1 MNPSFLFKSA
11 FLQVAFPFVAFFLTL
26 LAAPQHGQAQV
37 LYGSI
42 VGNVTD
48 STGAIVPG
56 AVVSI
61 KQVETNQSR
70 ETATN
75 EAGGYTFATI
85 PSGTYILKVTK
96 QGFSTAT
103 ENQVSVTINTVTR
116 VDVTLKPGEVTETV
130 EVTSETALLQTDRS
144 DVRAELDSRELRE
157 LPVPV
162 RNYQS
167 MLRTVPGFSVPTN
180 EHSVPSNPSRAL
192 RYNVNGTSAS
202 SNNVRIDG
210 ASSYNIWLPHITAYV
225 PPMEAIETVNVVTNS
240 FDAEQGLAGGSA
252 VNVQIKSGTNDF
264 HGSAFEYHTDNAL
277 RARSFFLPTNQS
289 KPKLV
294 YNQFGGSLGGPIKK
308 NKLFFF
314 GDYEGTFDRRLAD
327 GRVSVPTQAMRNGDL
342 TASPSRIFD
351 PFTGNPDGSGKTE
364 VTTKIIP
371 STSIDPI
378 AQQILSFVPLPNLPV
393 SGFVND
399 YYATGAYLFDRRA
412 GDTKINWNASSKL
425 NIYGRFSM
433 MHFDLNS
440 PLAFGEMGPILG
452 TGGNPGR
459 GWGNTY
465 SYSIAGNY
473 AFTPHTILDAHFGW
487 TRMDTNSEQPGL
499 DQNIGRDVLGI
510 PGTNGTRRFEGGWP
524 RFQIT
529 GFSTLGA
536 TEGYMPYYRS
546 DPQYQYVANLGWIK
560 RAHNIRFGTD
570 LYRQHLN
577 HTQPEHYTET
587 QPASGGFRFDR
598 GPTTIPGQSDSDYNA
613 FAAFLLGAPANR
625 GRILQVPDVYHT
637 RTWSYSFFA
646 RDQWQVNRRLTLT
659 YGTRYEY
666 FPYPTRDTR
675 GVERYDFSANEMLVC
690 GLGSVPEDCGVS
702 VSNTMFA
709 PRFGFAYRAT
719 DSFVVRG
726 GYGLTNDPFNIAR
739 SLRANVP
746 VLLPFIE
753 NGPNTRV
760 PVGHLQDG
768 VPPIVVPDFSSGVAS
783 IGGNLGLN
791 TTSTNFVRGYIQ
803 SWNLTLQKEFWKNL
817 VGSVGYVATRQIK
830 ALGLLEQNYGFPG
843 GGKTSQVLWNATG
856 PDGLP
861 FQRTAD
867 TQLVAPVGNSHYDS
881 LQATLQRHFANGLQL
896 NASYTWGKGIGIYN
910 VRESTDAP
918 AIKIPAFYYL
928 NRAVFGFDRTHSF
941 NLAGVYELPFGK
953 GKKWV
958 HKGAGNALAG
968 GWQLNWLF
976 SSYTGLPFGVSAS
989 GTSLNAPKNSQ
1000 RADQVK
1006 PPQKLGG
1013 IGDTP
1018 FYDPTAFAPVT
1029 DARFGTA
1036 GFNALRGP
1044 GLVNLDFGLFRDFR
1058 MTEKWHMQ
1066 FRAEALNCSNTPHF
1080 ANPRSDV
1087 SGSKFMIIDSIANT
1101 GREPSGDE
1109 RSFRFGLRLSF

>member
-1 MNPSFLFKSA
+1 MNARFLFKSA
-11 FLQVAFPFVAFFLTL
+11 FLNLAFPLVILALAA
-26 LAAPQHGQAQV
+26 LAAPERGSAQV

-42 VGNVTD
+42 VGNVKD
-48 STGAIVPG
+48 STGATVPD

-61 KQVETNQSR
+61 VQVETKRARQA
-70 ETATN
+70 TTN

-85 PSGTYILKVTK
+85 PSGTYILKVSK
-96 QGFSTAT
+96 EGFSPFT
-103 ENQVSVTINTVTR
+103 ENQVPVTINSVTR
-116 VDVTLKPGEVTETV
+116 VDVTLKIG
-130 EVTSETALLQTDRS
+130 
-144 DVRAELDSRELRE
+144 
-157 LPVPV
+157 
-162 RNYQS
+162 
-167 MLRTVPGFSVPTN
+167 SV
-180 EHSVPSNPSRAL
+180 S
-192 RYNVNGTSAS
+192 
-202 SNNVRIDG
+202 
-210 ASSYNIWLPHITAYV
+210 
-225 PPMEAIETVNVVTNS
+225 EAIETVNVVTNS

-277 RARSFFLPTNQS
+277 RARGFFLPTNQV

-294 YNQFGGSLGGPIKK
+294 YNQFGGSIGGPIKK
-308 NKLFFF
+308 NKVFFF
-314 GDYEGTFDRRLAD
+314 GDYEGTVDRRLAD
-327 GRVSVPTQAMRNGDL
+327 GRVSVPTLSMRNGDL

-364 VTTKIIP
+364 FTNKVIP

-378 AQQILSFVPLPNLPV
+378 AQKILSFIPLPNLPV

-399 YYATGAYLFDRRA
+399 YYATGSYLFDRRA
-412 GDTKINWNASSKL
+412 GDTKINWNATSKL

-433 MHFDLNS
+433 MHFDLHS
-440 PLAFGEMGPILG
+440 PLAFGDMGPILG
-452 TGGNPGR
+452 SGGNPGT

-465 SYSIAGNY
+465 SYTIAGNY
-473 AFTPHTILDAHFGW
+473 LLTPHMIVDAHFGW
-487 TRMDTNSEQPGL
+487 TRMDTNSEQPDL
-499 DQNIGRDVLGI
+499 DRNIGRDVLGI

-524 RFQIT
+524 RFQFPNNSFAT
-529 GFSTLGA
+529 FGA

-560 RAHNIRFGTD
+560 GAHNIRLGMD

-598 GPTTIPGQSDSDYNA
+598 GPTTIPGQTDSDYNA
-613 FAAFLLGAPANR
+613 FASFLVGAPANR
-625 GRILQVPDVYHT
+625 GRILQVPDIYHT
-637 RTWSYSFFA
+637 RTWSYSFYA
-646 RDQWQVNRRLTLT
+646 RDQWQLNRKLTLT

-675 GVERYDFSANEMLVC
+675 GVERYDFATNKMLVC
-690 GLGSVPEDCGVS
+690 GIGSVPEDCGVS
-702 VSNTMFA
+702 VSTTMFA

-719 DSFVVRG
+719 DTFVVRG
-726 GYGLTNDPFNIAR
+726 GYGITNDPFNIAR

-746 VLLPFIE
+746 VLLPFIQT
-753 NGPNTRV
+753 GPNSRV

-768 VPPIVVPDFSSGVAS
+768 IPQIVVPDFSSGVAS
-783 IGGNLGLN
+783 IAGNLGLN
-791 TTSTNFVRGYIQ
+791 TTSTDFVRGYIQ
-803 SWNLTLQKEFWKNL
+803 SWNVTLQKEFWKNL
-817 VGSVGYVATRQIK
+817 VGSVGYVATRQVK

-843 GGKTSQVLWNATG
+843 GGKTSQVLWSA
-856 PDGLP
+856 
-861 FQRTAD
+861 FQRDAD
-867 TQLVAPVGNSHYDS
+867 TQLVAPIGNSHYDS
-881 LQATLQRHFANGLQL
+881 LQATLERRFSNGLQL

-910 VRESTDAP
+910 VRESTDSP
-918 AIKIPAFYYL
+918 AIKIPAFYTL

-941 NLAGVYELPFGK
+941 NLAGIYELPFGRLKK
-953 GKKWV
+953 GG
-958 HKGAGNALAG
+958 HNGLSNALTS
-968 GWQLNWLF
+968 GWQLNWLS

-989 GTSLNAPKNSQ
+989 GTGLNAPKNSQ

-1006 PPQKLGG
+1006 PNVQKLGG

-1029 DARFGTA
+1029 AARFGTA

-1058 MTEKWHMQ
+1058 MTERLHMQ
-1066 FRAEALNCSNTPHF
+1066 FCAVVLNFSNTPHF

-1087 SGSKFMIIDSIANT
+1087 SGSKFMIVDNVVNS

-1109 RSFRFGLRLSF
+1109 RAFRFGLRLGF

>member
-1 MNPSFLFKSA
+1 MNARFLFKSA
-11 FLQVAFPFVAFFLTL
+11 FLKLAFPLVILALAA
-26 LAAPQHGQAQV
+26 LAAPERGSAQV

-42 VGNVTD
+42 VGD
-48 STGAIVPG
+48 GKGSTCATVPD

-61 KQVETNQSR
+61 VQVETKRARQA
-70 ETATN
+70 TTN

-85 PSGTYILKVTK
+85 PSGTYILKVSK
-96 QGFSTAT
+96 EGFSPFT
-103 ENQVSVTINTVTR
+103 ENQVPVTINSVTR
-116 VDVTLKPGEVTETV
+116 VDLTLKIGSVSQAV
-130 EVTSETALLQTDRS
+130 EVTAETALLQTDRS
-144 DVRAELDSRELRE
+144 EVRAELTGMELRE

-167 MLRTVPGFSVPTN
+167 MFRMIPGFSVPTN

-277 RARSFFLPTNQS
+277 RARGFFLPTNQV

-294 YNQFGGSLGGPIKK
+294 YNQFGGSIGGPIKK
-308 NKLFFF
+308 NKVFFF
-314 GDYEGTFDRRLAD
+314 GDYEGTVDRRLAD
-327 GRVSVPTQAMRNGDL
+327 GRVSVPTLSMRNGDL

-364 VTTKIIP
+364 FTNKVIP

-378 AQQILSFVPLPNLPV
+378 AQKILSFIPLPNLPV

-399 YYATGAYLFDRRA
+399 YYATGSYLFDRRA
-412 GDTKINWNASSKL
+412 GDTKINWNATSKL

-433 MHFDLNS
+433 MHFDLHS
-440 PLAFGEMGPILG
+440 PLAFGDMGPILG
-452 TGGNPGR
+452 SGGNPGT

-465 SYSIAGNY
+465 SYTIAGNY
-473 AFTPHTILDAHFGW
+473 LLTPHMIVDAHFGW
-487 TRMDTNSEQPGL
+487 TRMDTNSEQPDL
-499 DQNIGRDVLGI
+499 DRNIGRDVLGI

-524 RFQIT
+524 RFQ
-529 GFSTLGA
+529 F
-536 TEGYMPYYRS
+536 P
-546 DPQYQYVANLGWIK
+546 
-560 RAHNIRFGTD
+560 
-570 LYRQHLN
+570 
-577 HTQPEHYTET
+577 
-587 QPASGGFRFDR
+587 
-598 GPTTIPGQSDSDYNA
+598 
-613 FAAFLLGAPANR
+613 
-625 GRILQVPDVYHT
+625 
-637 RTWSYSFFA
+637 SYSFYA
-646 RDQWQVNRRLTLT
+646 RDQWQLNRKLTLT

-675 GVERYDFSANEMLVC
+675 GVERYDFATNKMLVC
-690 GLGSVPEDCGVS
+690 GIGSVQEDCGVS
-702 VSNTMFA
+702 VSTTMFA

-719 DSFVVRG
+719 DTFVVRG
-726 GYGLTNDPFNIAR
+726 GYGITNDPFNIAR

-746 VLLPFIE
+746 VLLPFIQT
-753 NGPNTRV
+753 GPNSRV

-768 VPPIVVPDFSSGVAS
+768 IPQIVVPDFSSGVAS
-783 IGGNLGLN
+783 IAGNLGLN
-791 TTSTNFVRGYIQ
+791 TTSTDFVRGYIQ
-803 SWNLTLQKEFWKNL
+803 SWNVTLQKEFWKNL
-817 VGSVGYVATRQIK
+817 VGSVGYVATRQVK

-843 GGKTSQVLWNATG
+843 GGKTSQVLWSA
-856 PDGLP
+856 
-861 FQRTAD
+861 FQRDAD
-867 TQLVAPVGNSHYDS
+867 TQLVAPIGNSHYDS
-881 LQATLQRHFANGLQL
+881 LQATLERRFSNGLQL

-910 VRESTDAP
+910 VRESTDSP
-918 AIKIPAFYYL
+918 AIKIPAFYTL
-928 NRAVFGFDRTHSF
+928 NRAVFVFDRTHSF
-941 NLAGVYELPFGK
+941 NLAGIYDLPFGRFK
-953 GKKWV
+953 NGG
-958 HKGAGNALAG
+958 HNGLSNALTS

-989 GTSLNAPKNSQ
+989 GTGLNAPKNSQ

-1006 PPQKLGG
+1006 PNVQKLGG

-1029 DARFGTA
+1029 AARFGTA

-1058 MTEKWHMQ
+1058 MTERLHMQ
-1066 FRAEALNCSNTPHF
+1066 FRAEVLNFSNTPHF

-1087 SGSKFMIIDSIANT
+1087 SGSKFMIVDNVVNS

-1109 RSFRFGLRLSF
+1109 RAFRFGLRLGF